1 MRRAAHA
8 ALAPGATHA
17 PALAATPAAPTALP
31 AAATALAAK
40 IALAAVPAAT
50 AAAPGAVRR
59 NRLQRWCASRSTAR
73 RIP

>member
-17 PALAATPAAPTALP
+17 SALATTPAAPTALP